1 MGIQESGEERN
12 FPKTTR
18 EKEIRKWKA
27 LPDGA
32 CSFEIFLLVPFYPF
46 FLYFSL
52 AFSIFYLS
60 CFFSVTLKG
69 RGADGAVR

>member
-32 CSFEIFLLVPFYPF
+32 CSFENFLLVPF
-46 FLYFSL
+46 FLSRSL
-52 AFSIFYLS
+52 ALHFLFLI
-60 CFFSVTLKG
+60 FFSVTLKG